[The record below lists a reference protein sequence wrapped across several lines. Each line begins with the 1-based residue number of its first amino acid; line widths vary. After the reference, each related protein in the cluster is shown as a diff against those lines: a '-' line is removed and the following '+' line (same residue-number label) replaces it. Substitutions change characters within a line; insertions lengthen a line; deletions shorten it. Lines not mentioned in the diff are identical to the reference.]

1 MAAEPSARKQKRLRH
16 FWSWV
21 KLNRSIPKADLQ
33 RNRVLYNQLRTEHSR
48 EFPDLYSTNMS
59 FCVKELCREFHRKVL
74 AFNQRLREDKG
85 FDYSSEMFDDLE
97 LHKGEISND
106 VSKRFEMHYFCGYK
120 SFVRHGAK
128 ADHRNYQMCYLERA
142 FQNFQRSLRK
152 EKHFASKQVRE
163 EVRDKRRANR
173 LREAEEKARQREEQV
188 KLQREEHERLLR
200 EEMERGLEEKKQ
212 GLAEKRLLTEKKN
225 C

>member
-1 MAAEPSARKQKRLRH
+1 MAAEPSAQKQKRLRH

-21 KLNRSIPKADLQ
+21 KLNRSISKADLQ
-33 RNRVLYNQLRTEHSR
+33 RNRVLCNQLRTEHSR

-163 EVRDKRRANR
+163 
-173 LREAEEKARQREEQV
+173 
-188 KLQREEHERLLR
+188 
-200 EEMERGLEEKKQ
+200 
-212 GLAEKRLLTEKKN
+212 
-225 C
+225 